1 VLGNRLLVQLVGQ
14 HLDVLVVHV
23 GTQLEVTVIQL
34 LKSRPLLLLTYL
46 HQILYILDKV
56 QHLLVVLVVVV
67 GDNRDTVLQLI
78 KVRVGRVVN
87 QKDVLQIS
95 VFEHS

>member
-1 VLGNRLLVQLVGQ
+1 MLGNCLLVQLVGQ
-14 HLDVLVVHV
+14 HLDILVVHV

-34 LKSRPLLLLTYL
+34 LKSRPLLLLTYF

-67 GDNRDTVLQLI
+67 WNNRDTVLQLI
-78 KVRVGRVVN
+78 EVRVGCVVN
-87 QKDVLQIS
+87 Q
-95 VFEHS
+95 

>member
-1 VLGNRLLVQLVGQ
+1 MLGNRLLVQLVGQ